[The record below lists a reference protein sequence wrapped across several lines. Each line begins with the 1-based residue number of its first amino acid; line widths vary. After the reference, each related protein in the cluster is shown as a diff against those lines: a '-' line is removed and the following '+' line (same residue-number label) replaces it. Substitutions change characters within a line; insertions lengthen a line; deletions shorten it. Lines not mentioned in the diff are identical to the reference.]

1 MSMIKEVPPHNKP
14 REKAMRYGVRSLSGS
29 ELIALILRSGPKGSS
44 VLETADEL
52 LKLSKGF
59 GGLSKMSLGEMCK
72 VKGISK
78 VKALELLACF
88 EISRR
93 AFAES
98 TAEMDVIRNAEQVVR
113 WLQREIG
120 SDLQEKFMVIYLDH
134 RNRIISSKVLF
145 VGTINESR
153 VYPREIFREA
163 LLSGA
168 TGIILVH
175 NHPGEDP
182 TPSFHDIALTERMVS
197 AGRLMGIRV
206 LDHLIIT
213 RTGWLSMAD
222 ESFLQGMEDM
232 SEN

>member
-1 MSMIKEVPPHNKP
+1 MIKEVPPHNKP

-145 VGTINESR
+145 VGTINAGN

-163 LLSGA
+163 LLRNC
-168 TGIILVH
+168 TDLLLVH

-182 TPSFHDIALTERMVS
+182 TPSKADLALT
-197 AGRLMGIRV
+197 GRLQKAGKVMGVRI
-206 LDHLIIT
+206 LDHLIVT
-213 RTGWLSMAD
+213 RNRCLSLK
-222 ESFLQGMEDM
+222 ESGFMEEQM
-232 SEN
+232 E

>member
-1 MSMIKEVPPHNKP
+1 MSMIKEVPLHDKP
-14 REKAMRYGVRSLSGS
+14 REKALRYGVRSLSGR

-44 VLETADEL
+44 VLQTAEQL
-52 LKLSKGF
+52 LKLSGGF
-59 GGLSKMSLGEMCK
+59 AGLSKMSLAEMCS

-93 AFAES
+93 AFSE
-98 TAEMDVIRNAEQVVR
+98 TAADTDAVHQSAHVVS

-120 SDLQEKFMVIYLDH
+120 SDMQEKFMVIFLDSK
-134 RNRIISSKVLF
+134 NRILTSKVLF
-145 VGTINESR
+145 VGTINESK

-163 LLSGA
+163 LLCGA
-168 TGIILVH
+168 TGVILAH

-197 AGRLMGIRV
+197 AGRIMGVRV

-213 RTGWLSMAD
+213 RTGWMSMAD

-232 SEN
+232 AEN